1 MAQKAIGQLSVR
13 FTVAPTGGSRTPRCE
28 NSKVAA
34 AEGKGLAV
42 TLQGCAACFLK
53 CILSFLPF
61 PIFKALVL
69 PPYKPLFCPSL
80 SLINCEE
87 IYCFQ

>member
-13 FTVAPTGGSRTPRCE
+13 FTVAPTGGSRTLRCE

-53 CILSFLPF
+53 CILSFLPLSTKHWCCHHISLYF
-61 PIFKALVL
+61 VL
-69 PPYKPLFCPSL
+69 L
-80 SLINCEE
+80 SL
-87 IYCFQ
+87 